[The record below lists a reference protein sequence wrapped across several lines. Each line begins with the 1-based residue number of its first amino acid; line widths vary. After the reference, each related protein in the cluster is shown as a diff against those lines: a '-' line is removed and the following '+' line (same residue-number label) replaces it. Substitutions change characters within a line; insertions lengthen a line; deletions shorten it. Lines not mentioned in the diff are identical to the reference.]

1 MKGELAAGMPG
12 AFACSLF
19 RSTGCEDV
27 SLKQRGDREQFVQ
40 LLLPCFKTIKKKCKA
55 LLSLVRPVCL
65 AMVQGG
71 KGSKSAVSLGLG
83 HHGGCAGL
91 RALTQELNRT

>member
-1 MKGELAAGMPG
+1 MPG

-27 SLKQRGDREQFVQ
+27 GLKQRGDREQFAQ
-40 LLLPCFKTIKKKCKA
+40 LLLLCFKTKKKCKA
-55 LLSLVRPVCL
+55 LLSLVLPVWL

-83 HHGGCAGL
+83 HHGGSAGL